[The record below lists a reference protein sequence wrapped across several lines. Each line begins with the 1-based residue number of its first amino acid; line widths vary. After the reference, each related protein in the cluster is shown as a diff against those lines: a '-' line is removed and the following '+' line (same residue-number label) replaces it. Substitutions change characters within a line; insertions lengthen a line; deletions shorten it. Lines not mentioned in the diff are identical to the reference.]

1 MYMDMQQSEAF
12 TDYFTQVTEGRWGK
26 DEYPVDRTP
35 ITAGTDLVCC
45 RPGCNTSVSLL
56 MDRVTYPT
64 TCHLYMHCFT
74 FPRPKLAT
82 FHVSHRLL
90 ETRFRSL
97 SDSETFAQ
105 WTNTKSATLTTL
117 KTAEA
122 IATVGIRMII
132 DRPWAADVK
141 KDWEDNMARLDGHN
155 VRKQVEE
162 VFESYP
168 LNPDVDRM
176 VCACH

>member
-1 MYMDMQQSEAF
+1 MDMQQSEAF
-12 TDYFTQVTEGRWGK
+12 TEYFTQVTEGRWGK

-35 ITAGTDLVCC
+35 ITAGTDLVCYPLIIPPA
-45 RPGCNTSVSLL
+45 RSADEQGNVSYHMPSLHAL
-56 MDRVTYPT
+56 FYLPEAKAGD
-64 TCHLYMHCFT
+64 
-74 FPRPKLAT
+74 FPRKSLISRKT
-82 FHVSHRLL
+82 
-90 ETRFRSL
+90 FRSL

-132 DRPWAADVK
+132 DRPWAAEVK